1 MTAVDVAEIVGAED
15 NEVVEIQSKT
25 MMEKHL

>member
-1 MTAVDVAEIVGAED
+1 MTAVDVAEIVGAEGD
-15 NEVVEIQSKT
+15 EVVEIQSKT